1 MLQEASQE
9 ARGLFLD
16 LLKSSG
22 GGVKTPKFLKP
33 PNFQD
38 FVSEIGLRRG
48 SLLACRGG
56 VQSRLRRACRQA
68 AASQEHNTSLT
79 LLSACLKHT
88 VLYHQL
94 VSQIS
99 NMFKKKSKFE
109 KWPTIEGPVA
119 PRGSEKSSIFHRNL
133 KNTILGYPVVTQKS
147 THKKKINKNFFFF
160 KNFDFFDQ
168 FRGSILLSTYNTCY
182 SKS

>member
-99 NMFKKKSKFE
+99 NMFKKNPNSRSGRLSKGR
-109 KWPTIEGPVA
+109 WPLGGQKKA
-119 PRGSEKSSIFHRNL
+119 PF
-133 KNTILGYPVVTQKS
+133 S
-147 THKKKINKNFFFF
+147 TE
-160 KNFDFFDQ
+160 
-168 FRGSILLSTYNTCY
+168 T
-182 SKS
+182 